1 MSVWGMSLGVVV
13 VAGVLVVSGAGV
25 ASADNDAKGLLAAAP
40 GLLSGNNLQQP
51 ILLPFNACGNPS
63 PGLLSLL
70 SPSFGDCVNV
80 TKDNGNAIV
89 GKS

>member
-1 MSVWGMSLGVVV
+1 MGVT
-13 VAGVLVVSGAGV
+13 VAAAALVGVSAGV
-25 ASADNDAKGLLAAAP
+25 ACADNDAKGLLAAAP

-63 PGLLSLL
+63 PGLLTVL
-70 SPSFGDCVNV
+70 SPSFGNCVNV

-89 GKS
+89 GK